1 MKNIIDYV
9 EKFGEQTFAQLP
21 INELDATIL
30 AQLAYVNYTILEQ
43 QPHYKF
49 AKIENQQL
57 LKQALAQTWNPT
69 SNNQLLHE
77 LRKSRRF
84 QNLKWHNWE
93 TKTNVKAEEQF
104 SAVTLE
110 FAPKQYFVAFRG
122 TTSTLVDW
130 KEDFNMTFLETIP
143 SQTAALHY
151 YQRMVRLHPGRFYL
165 GGHSKGGNLATY
177 AAIHSQGVAQQVLKG
192 VYSIDGP
199 GLKTPLPLTIKT
211 KIHKFIPEASIIGL
225 LLEPENNY
233 RVVKSNGTG
242 IHQHDPYTWQV
253 KGHHFQLIA
262 APNELSQFTQHTVA
276 NWLTSLDDDT
286 KQEFLDSLY
295 TILKNIDADQINDV
309 RQNWTATLKLLAPEI
324 LNSKHETKQQWRF
337 VTNKL
342 LNAVLSETKLIIDAK
357 RPHLNLKKPQVN
369 PSKKR
374 QGQLK

>member
-1 MKNIIDYV
+1 MKNIINYV
-9 EKFGEQTFAQLP
+9 EKYGQQTFAELP
-21 INELDATIL
+21 FNELDGTIL
-30 AQLAYVNYTILEQ
+30 AQLAYFDYTILEQ
-43 QPHYKF
+43 QPSFKF
-49 AKIENQQL
+49 VRITS
-57 LKQALAQTWNPT
+57 QALLNQACAETWNP
-69 SNNQLLHE
+69 NANFQLIQTLQ
-77 LRKSRRF
+77 KSRRY

-143 SQTAALHY
+143 SQKAALHY
-151 YQRMVRLHPGRFYL
+151 YQRMTHLHPGRFYV

-177 AAIHSQGVAQQVLKG
+177 TAIHSQGMAQQVLKG
-192 VYSIDGP
+192 AYSIDGP
-199 GLKTPLPLTIKT
+199 GLKTPLPLNIKA
-211 KIHKFIPEASIIGL
+211 KIHKYIPEASIIGL
-225 LLEPENNY
+225 LLEPEDNY
-233 RVVKSNGTG
+233 QVVKSSGTG
-242 IHQHDPYTWQV
+242 IKQHDPYTWQI
-253 KGHHFQLIA
+253 KGQHFQLIA
-262 APNELSQFTQHTVA
+262 TPNELSQFTQHTVA

-309 RQNWTATLKLLAPEI
+309 HQNWTTLIKLLAPEV

-342 LNAVLSETKLIIDAK
+342 LNSIIGEAKLVINEK
-357 RPHLNLKKPQVN
+357 RPHPNLKLPHDN
-369 PSKKR
+369 RRKK
-374 QGQLK
+374 